1 MTLTASVK
9 CVTRNKLQQQV
20 AATEHSLRTGP
31 AGQATRYGDTSQWQ
45 IASCGLEKFCIVKE
59 FVSAMCR
66 TNSVIWFAA
75 TCCCD
80 KILLQRQRLHKNYPL
95 HKAICRC
102 DMSPRHIAA
111 TCRLVCTDLNVSII
125 KTVSKTNRLTLK
137 NLSSFII
144 RNVAL
149 ICLQVLQVFIMI
161 LYAR

>member
-31 AGQATRYGDTSQWQ
+31 AGQATRYDDTPQWQ

-59 FVSAMCR
+59 FVSPMCR
-66 TNSVIWFAA
+66 TNSVICIAA
-75 TCCCD
+75 NCCCD

-95 HKAICRC
+95 HEAICRC

-111 TCRLVCTDLNVSII
+111 TCRLVCTDLNLSII